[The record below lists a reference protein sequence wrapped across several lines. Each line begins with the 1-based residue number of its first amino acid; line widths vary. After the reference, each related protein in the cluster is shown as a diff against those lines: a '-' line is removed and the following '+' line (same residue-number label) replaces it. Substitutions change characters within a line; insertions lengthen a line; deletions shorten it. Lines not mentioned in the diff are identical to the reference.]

1 MDKSRII
8 LKFVWHLLV
17 LFLIIISLFPG
28 SLSGLIIYGDLH
40 MQSDLLKDNFGISI
54 TRNHLGI
61 SIHHFLSFF
70 FVSIF
75 GLYVY
80 LKTGNYKRIL
90 YALYF
95 LSITL
100 ELLHFIVPNR
110 SFQLPDLIANI
121 LGVLVAYF
129 LVKIYL
135 SFIRS

>member
-8 LKFVWHLLV
+8 LKFVWQLLV
-17 LFLIIISLFPG
+17 LLLIIISLFPG

-40 MQSDLLKDNFGISI
+40 MQNDLIKDHFGISI
-54 TRNHLGI
+54 
-61 SIHHFLSFF
+61 SHFLSFF
-70 FVSIF
+70 LISIF
-75 GLYVY
+75 GLCIYS
-80 LKTGNYKRIL
+80 KTNNYKKVL

-95 LSITL
+95 LSIIL
-100 ELLHFIVPNR
+100 ELLHFIVPRR
-110 SFQLPDLIANI
+110 SFQLSDLIANI